1 MDRNISRLP
10 KNSLLTVSKSREKL
24 DTQYFQPSPG
34 RYNPIEIILNQLV
47 AVNQATDPER
57 LPGK

>member
-24 DTQYFQPSPG
+24 EG
-34 RYNPIEIILNQLV
+34 KAGHPIFPTV
-47 AVNQATDPER
+47 
-57 LPGK
+57 PGKI